1 MSLAEELKKEFRD
14 DEEEFHVRAP
24 RKYFLDSIEHQIRNS
39 DKHVAR
45 IFDFRDVGKRHQLLY
60 RISVFGDVRDA
71 WNSKFGSKAY
81 NIPEN
86 QRISIEKVMYDGN
99 LEYRTG
105 RLFLFCNDSLWYD
118 RNTKKYTSKPE
129 LDITECNI
137 SQVVVVSDD
146 MLENRMNILKEEGFI
161 VERVDD
167 EEILAK
173 ISPSCFYNLNVP
185 YIYSEGYPG
194 IHIPVYYVKL
204 P

>member
-1 MSLAEELKKEFRD
+1 MSLAEELKKEFRN

-45 IFDFRDVGKRHQLLY
+45 LFDFRDGRKYLLLY
-60 RISVFGDVRDA
+60 RISVFGDVRAA
-71 WNSKFGSKAY
+71 WDNKFGSEAY

-99 LEYRTG
+99 IEYRTG
-105 RLFLFCNDSLWYD
+105 RLFLSYNGGVIWYD
-118 RNTKKYTSKPE
+118 RSINKYARPE

-137 SQVVVVSDD
+137 SQMVVVSDD
-146 MLENRMNILKEEGFI
+146 MFENRMNILKEEGFI

-167 EEILAK
+167 EEVFAK
-173 ISPSCFYNLNVP
+173 LSPSIFYNLNVP
-185 YIYSEGYPG
+185 YIYDEGYPG

>member
-39 DKHVAR
+39 DKHVVR
-45 IFDFRDVGKRHQLLY
+45 IFDFRNGKKYLLLH
-60 RISVFGDVRDA
+60 RISIFGDVRDA
-71 WNSKFGSKAY
+71 WDNKFGSKAY
-81 NIPEN
+81 DIPED
-86 QRISIEKVMYDGN
+86 QRIPIDNVMYDGN

-105 RLFLFCNDSLWYD
+105 RLFLSYNNGLLYN
-118 RNTKKYTSKPE
+118 RNIKKYTKPE

-146 MLENRMNILKEEGFI
+146 MFENRMNILKEEGFI

-167 EEILAK
+167 EEVFAK
-173 ISPSCFYNLNVP
+173 IAPSCFYNLDVP
-185 YIYSEGYPG
+185 YIYCEGYPG